1 MTKAKT
7 DKSAEGSRS
16 RSQIIVLFIALIVF
30 IMLLFANFAYLNTQ
44 ANYDKQYIGH
54 AGELRVLSQ
63 RIAKNATE
71 AAAGKA
77 AAFKLL
83 SDARNDFAQRWG
95 YLKKGDPATGLPPA
109 PATVRPEMRA
119 VQLDWERLLKNTD
132 AILSSEQ
139 TVLSLH
145 QVAAT
150 LAETVPQLQIE
161 YEKVVEIL
169 LQRGAPA
176 AQVAMAQRQSLLAER
191 ILGAV
196 NTVLAGDENSQQAAD
211 AFGRDATRFGQVLNG
226 MLQGNPAL
234 KISQVEDRD
243 ARARLSEISE
253 LFQFV
258 SGSVDEILETSPELF
273 KVRESASNIF
283 SLSQTLLD
291 EASHLATR
299 FENLAGGRN
308 TDTIGGYV
316 LGLLALASIILIGLV
331 MVRETN
337 RQLRETAEK
346 NERNQNAIMRL
357 LDEIEDLADGD
368 LTVTASVTEDFTG
381 TIADSINYSVD
392 QLRDLVATINL
403 TAGQVAAAVQETQ
416 ATAMHLAQASEHQ
429 AQQISEAST
438 AISDMAESIDQ
449 VSANAA
455 ESSAVAERS
464 VEIANKGNEVVHN
477 TIHGMDNIRE
487 QIQDTAKR
495 IKRLGES
502 SQEIG
507 DIVSLI
513 DDIADQTN
521 ILALNAAIQASMAGD
536 AGRGFA
542 VVADEVQRL
551 AERSS
556 AATRQIE
563 TLVRAIQTDTN
574 EAVIS
579 MEQTTTEVV
588 RGARLAQDA
597 GVALEEIEGVSKTLA
612 ALIQSISNAAQQQTS
627 SAGQISLT
635 MNVIQQITSQTSS
648 GSTATAESIGNLAKM
663 ASQLRR
669 SVSGFTLP
677 AASATGLK
685 SVSGVVMGDRHD
697 YVALEWVKGEIAET
711 LKQAHQAIEAVLD
724 DPQASPGLDE
734 CLDYIHQVHGS
745 LQMVEFYGAALL
757 AEEMEHLVEALQHER
772 VSHRD
777 EALHLLLQALG
788 QLPIY
793 LDRVQG
799 ARRDLPLVVL
809 PLINDLRS
817 ARGESLL
824 SETSLFSPQLPELP
838 PLSAR
843 STGAAGA
850 GRTAERA
857 AQIAPDAAN
866 GLGRFAAR
874 AG

>member
-1 MTKAKT
+1 MTTAKNA
-7 DKSAEGSRS
+7 KPMEGSRS

-44 ANYDKQYIGH
+44 SNYDKEYISH

-83 SDARNDFAQRWG
+83 SDARNDFSQRWN
-95 YLKKGDPATGLPPA
+95 YLKKGDPATGLPAA
-109 PATVRPEMRA
+109 PVAVHKEMQA
-119 VQLDWERLLKNTD
+119 VQRDWDQLLSNTNV
-132 AILSSEQ
+132 ILASEQ

-176 AQVAMAQRQSLLAER
+176 TQVALAQRQSLLAER

-196 NTVLAGDENSQQAAD
+196 NTVLAGDESSIQAAD
-211 AFGRDATRFGQVLNG
+211 TFGRDANRFGSVLNG
-226 MLQGNPAL
+226 MLEGNTTMSIPRVQD
-234 KISQVEDRD
+234 KD
-243 ARARLSEISE
+243 ARARLLDISE

-258 SGSVDEILETSPELF
+258 SGSVDEIIETSPQLF
-273 KVRESASNIF
+273 QVREAASNIF

-291 EASHLATR
+291 EASMLTNG
-299 FENLAGGRN
+299 FENLASGRSL
-308 TDTIGGYV
+308 DIIGGYV

-337 RQLRETAEK
+337 RQLQETAEK

-357 LDEIEDLADGD
+357 LDEIADLADGD

-403 TAGQVAAAVQETQ
+403 TAGQVAAAVQDTQ
-416 ATAMHLAQASEHQ
+416 ATAMQLAEASEHQ
-429 AQQISEAST
+429 AQQIAEASG
-438 AISDMAESIDQ
+438 AIEQMAQSIDQ
-449 VSANAA
+449 VSANASQ
-455 ESSAVAERS
+455 SSAVAERS
-464 VEIANKGNEVVHN
+464 VAIANKGNEVVHN
-477 TIHGMDNIRE
+477 TIHGMDNIRD

-563 TLVRAIQTDTN
+563 TLVRAIQADTN

-579 MEQTTTEVV
+579 MEQTTAEVV

-597 GVALEEIEGVSKTLA
+597 GVALEEIEGVSQNLA
-612 ALIQSISNAAQQQTS
+612 DLIQSISNAAQQQTT

-648 GSTATAESIGNLAKM
+648 GSTATADSIGNLAKM

-677 AASATGLK
+677 GTQK
-685 SVSGVVMGDRHD
+685 NR
-697 YVALEWVKGEIAET
+697 
-711 LKQAHQAIEAVLD
+711 
-724 DPQASPGLDE
+724 
-734 CLDYIHQVHGS
+734 
-745 LQMVEFYGAALL
+745 
-757 AEEMEHLVEALQHER
+757 
-772 VSHRD
+772 
-777 EALHLLLQALG
+777 
-788 QLPIY
+788 
-793 LDRVQG
+793 
-799 ARRDLPLVVL
+799 
-809 PLINDLRS
+809 
-817 ARGESLL
+817 ES
-824 SETSLFSPQLPELP
+824 E
-838 PLSAR
+838 
-843 STGAAGA
+843 
-850 GRTAERA
+850 
-857 AQIAPDAAN
+857 
-866 GLGRFAAR
+866 
-874 AG
+874 